1 MTQLTLKMLR
11 ARNNWTQEQ
20 AAKKVGVSKETW
32 SNWENYKTYPD
43 IPKLKKIESVFEIS
57 YNDINFLEKIT
68 V

>member
-11 ARNNWTQEQ
+11 VRNNWTQEQ

-43 IPKLKKIESVFEIS
+43 IPKLKKSNQYLKYRTTILIF
-57 YNDINFLEKIT
+57 
-68 V
+68 

>member
-11 ARNNWTQEQ
+11 VRNNWTQEQ
-20 AAKKVGVSKETW
+20 AAKKVGVSKETC
-32 SNWENYKTYPD
+32 PD

-57 YNDINFLEKIT
+57 YNDINFLDKIT

>member
-11 ARNNWTQEQ
+11 VRNNWTQEQ

-32 SNWENYKTYPD
+32 SNWENSKTYPD

-57 YNDINFLEKIT
+57 YNDINFLDKIT